1 MADKEEAPSTPERK
15 SRKASSTPERI
26 RRAKATFSKT
36 AFPYILAAVVAS
48 TVMAWYFF
56 VFVPAKLDYFVG
68 LKFRTLAV
76 ASGHVGAKVQN
87 MARALR
93 SIPGLAG
100 TACPT
105 PTETTDATGTNTRR
119 NLASRYI
126 ALVLPEIQLDGA
138 MGARTTGLRLTECEI
153 TGTVAWPDVAAP
165 AAAASRRDFDDL
177 FW

>member
-15 SRKASSTPERI
+15 SRKAPSTPERI

-87 MARALR
+87 MAKALR
-93 SIPGLAG
+93 SVPGLAG
-100 TACPT
+100 TECPA
-105 PTETTDATGTNTRR
+105 PRTR
-119 NLASRYI
+119 
-126 ALVLPEIQLDGA
+126 
-138 MGARTTGLRLTECEI
+138 
-153 TGTVAWPDVAAP
+153 WAP
-165 AAAASRRDFDDL
+165 AGTWPLAISPSSFPKFNSMGRWGRGRQAFD
-177 FW
+177 